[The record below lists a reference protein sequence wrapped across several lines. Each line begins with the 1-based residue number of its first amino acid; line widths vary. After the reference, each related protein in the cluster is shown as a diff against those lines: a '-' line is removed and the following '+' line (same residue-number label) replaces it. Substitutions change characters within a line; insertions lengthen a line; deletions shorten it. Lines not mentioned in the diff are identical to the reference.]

1 METETL
7 DQSVKESNRKLKF
20 SSDDLR
26 EKKLEV
32 VHSEEN
38 SCEWREGSRGWKW
51 AHLFTSTILATN
63 VSG

>member
-38 SCEWREGSRGWKW
+38 SYE
-51 AHLFTSTILATN
+51 
-63 VSG
+63 